1 MIGLLNYN
9 FLSDGNSVDP
19 MPTNINNIV
28 TSKLSNAVYDEFY
41 ITKDTTSSSV
51 APPSQWDFNTILLAN
66 FNGNLSA
73 GNIEQTIE
81 SLDLIRVKKRVK
93 GTFDWIT
100 IKEYPVTSVGDLSFS
115 FSDNL
120 SKNNTEYEYA
130 WVPVLSGGIEGGY
143 AIAEVLSKFNGVY
156 IADADSIY
164 KFVANVAYGQTQRV
178 QQVGTFEPYGRKY
191 PVYVSNG
198 LINYERGQ
206 VQALLVGEY
215 FNQEIK
221 MATGILVGKVTENS
235 TFPTTRPNGTPLQ
248 NGDYVTPSEFARLP
262 FTIDGIT
269 FDEQFTKAVYFN
281 NKWIKE
287 RYRQFVR
294 EDMVNEKNNLMDF
307 LTNKRAK
314 ILKDYNGNYWLVIVT
329 GNPTVDYDNNW
340 GMGMM
345 TAGFQWSEVGD
356 ANNANDM
363 KSAGLSL

>member
-19 MPTNINNIV
+19 MPTNVNNIV

-41 ITKDTTSSSV
+41 ITKDTTPSSV

-100 IKEYPVTSVGDLSFS
+100 IKEYQVTDVGDLSFS

-130 WVPVLSGGIEGGY
+130 WVPVLSGGTEGGY

-164 KFVANVAYGQTQRV
+164 KFVANVGYGQTQRV

-198 LINYERGQ
+198 LINYEQGQ

-215 FNQEIK
+215 LNHEDNEK
-221 MATGILVGKVTENS
+221 
-235 TFPTTRPNGTPLQ
+235 
-248 NGDYVTPSEFARLP
+248 
-262 FTIDGIT
+262 
-269 FDEQFTKAVYFN
+269 
-281 NKWIKE
+281 
-287 RYRQFVR
+287 YRQFIR

-356 ANNANDM
+356 ANNANDIR
-363 KSAGLSL
+363 SAGLSM

>member
-19 MPTNINNIV
+19 MPTNVNNIV

-51 APPSQWDFNTILLAN
+51 TPPTQWDFNTILLAN

-73 GNIEQTIE
+73 GNIDQTIE
-81 SLDLIRVKKRVK
+81 ALDAIRVKKRVK

-100 IKEYPVTSVGDLSFS
+100 IKEYPVTDVGDLSFS

-130 WVPVLSGGIEGGY
+130 WVPVLSGGTEGGY
-143 AIAEVLSKFNGVY
+143 TIAEVLSKFNGVY

-164 KFVANVAYGQTQRV
+164 KFTANVSYGQTQRV

-198 LINYERGQ
+198 LINYEQGQ
-206 VQALLVGEY
+206 MQALLVGEY
-215 FNQEIK
+215 FNHED
-221 MATGILVGKVTENS
+221 N
-235 TFPTTRPNGTPLQ
+235 
-248 NGDYVTPSEFARLP
+248 
-262 FTIDGIT
+262 
-269 FDEQFTKAVYFN
+269 TKYH
-281 NKWIKE
+281 
-287 RYRQFVR
+287 QFVR
-294 EDMVNEKNNLMDF
+294 EDMVNEKNNLMYF

-363 KSAGLSL
+363 RSVGLSM